1 MSTLAQPV
9 SVLVVDDHPI
19 VLEVLDAILRSVI
32 PGVSLTTASSLE
44 EALASA
50 RSLQKLD
57 LVLLDLGL
65 PGCSGIS
72 ALTRFREAIP
82 AVRVVVVSAL
92 ESRRV
97 ALAALA
103 AGAAGYIPKT
113 LHSPLIAAAL
123 RLVAAGGTY
132 VPLECIESG
141 TTEVDPQTARAALTT
156 RQRDVLRLI
165 VKGFGNKEIARHLQ
179 IAQDTVKQHAR
190 AVYAALGVA
199 SRSQAARAA
208 ESRGIKLD

>member
-1 MSTLAQPV
+1 M

-19 VLEVLDAILRSVI
+19 VVEVLNAIVR
-32 PGVSLTTASSLE
+32 GVFPEAKLSTASSLE
-44 EALASA
+44 EGVAAA
-50 RSLQKLD
+50 RAAENLG

-65 PGCSGIS
+65 PGCAGIS
-72 ALTRFREAIP
+72 ALAGFRAAVP
-82 AVRVVVVSAL
+82 AARVVVVSAV
-92 ESRRV
+92 ESPRLV
-97 ALAALA
+97 LAAFE

-113 LHSPLIAAAL
+113 SQPPLIAAAL

-132 VPLECIESG
+132 VPLECIASAVAAVTDEAAPGASR
-141 TTEVDPQTARAALTT
+141 TALTAR
-156 RQRDVLRLI
+156 QREVLRLI
-165 VKGFGNKEIARHLQ
+165 VRGHANKEIARQLR

-208 ESRGIKLD
+208 QSRGIKLD